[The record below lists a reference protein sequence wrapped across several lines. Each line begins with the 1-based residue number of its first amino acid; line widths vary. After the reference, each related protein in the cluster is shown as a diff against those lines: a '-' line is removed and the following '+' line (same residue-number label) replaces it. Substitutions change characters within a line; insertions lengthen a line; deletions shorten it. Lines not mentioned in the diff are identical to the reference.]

1 MTKSAKNT
9 RETRPARGERCT
21 RTAKAQRDLDE
32 VRETNTNLII
42 GRNPVNEALK
52 AGREIDRILVSS
64 EEGSMKVLIAKA
76 KERGIPVMKSE
87 RQALDRLSQGQ
98 PHQGVAAYVSSYSYA
113 SVEDI
118 LEKAADKGED
128 PFLIVLDGIED
139 PHNLGAIIRTADCAG
154 AHGIIIPKR
163 HSAGLTDTV
172 AKASAGAIE
181 YVPVAKVSNIA
192 QTLESL
198 KEKGIWVYA
207 CDMDGENYT
216 DQNMK
221 GGLALVI
228 GSEGFGIS
236 RLVKE
241 KCDFTVSIPMRG
253 HVNSLNA
260 SNAACC
266 VMYEVRRQRDLG

>member
-9 RETRPARGERCT
+9 RETRPARGERGT

-87 RQALDRLSQGQ
+87 RQALDRISQGQ

>member
-9 RETRPARGERCT
+9 RETS
-21 RTAKAQRDLDE
+21 
-32 VRETNTNLII
+32 TNLII

-87 RQALDRLSQGQ
+87 RQALDRISQGQ

-128 PFLIVLDGIED
+128 PFIIVLDGIED

-163 HSAGLTDTV
+163 HSAGL
-172 AKASAGAIE
+172 

>member
-9 RETRPARGERCT
+9 RETRPARGERGT

-42 GRNPVNEALK
+42 GRNSVNEALK

-87 RQALDRLSQGQ
+87 RQALDRISQGQ